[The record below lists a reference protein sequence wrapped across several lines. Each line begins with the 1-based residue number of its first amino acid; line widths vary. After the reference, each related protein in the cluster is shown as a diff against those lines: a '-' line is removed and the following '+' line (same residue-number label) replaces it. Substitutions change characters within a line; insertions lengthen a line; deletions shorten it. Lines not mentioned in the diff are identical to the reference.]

1 MHAIRSVNTDN
12 DNDNDNEYDLL
23 NINFIQQVN
32 NYLASYYKKLE
43 VVYVRE
49 TIIKA
54 KTTLVKH
61 NSHLKLVVNLIVFNY
76 FTKYH
81 MSNIYSTKI

>member
-1 MHAIRSVNTDN
+1 MYKH

-23 NINFIQQVN
+23 NINFIQYVN

-49 TIIKA
+49 TRIKA

-61 NSHLKLVVNLIVFNY
+61 IAP
-76 FTKYH
+76 
-81 MSNIYSTKI
+81 

>member
-1 MHAIRSVNTDN
+1 M
-12 DNDNDNEYDLL
+12 
-23 NINFIQQVN
+23 
-32 NYLASYYKKLE
+32 LE